1 MLARMREQGT
11 SAKRIKEILLGLL
24 GDSLDELK
32 RFSRDLD
39 IDRVD
44 RQGGR
49 IFMKDGRVFSLDL
62 KTEGSIRAR
71 RGPGRR
77 Y

>member
-1 MLARMREQGT
+1 MREQGT
-11 SAKRIKEILLGLL
+11 SAKQLRTILLGLL
-24 GDSLDELK
+24 NDSLGELR

-44 RQGGR
+44 LEGGR
-49 IFMKDGRVFSLDL
+49 IFMKDGRVFTLELQSQASLR
-62 KTEGSIRAR
+62 GR

-77 Y
+77 H

>member
-1 MLARMREQGT
+1 MMRDQGT
-11 SAKRIKEILLGLL
+11 SAKRLKTVLLGLL
-24 GDSLDELK
+24 ADSLDELR
-32 RFSRDLD
+32 RFSTDMD

-49 IFMKDGRVFSLDL
+49 IFMKDGRAFTLEL
-62 KTEGSIRAR
+62 KEQASIRSR

>member
-1 MLARMREQGT
+1 MREQGT
-11 SAKRIKEILLGLL
+11 SSSQLRTILLGLL
-24 GDSLDELK
+24 NDSLDELR

-39 IDRVD
+39 IVRVD
-44 RQGGR
+44 REGGR
-49 IFMKDGRVFSLDL
+49 IFMKDGRVFSLEL
-62 KTEGSIRAR
+62 KSEGSLRAR

>member
-1 MLARMREQGT
+1 MREQGT
-11 SAKRIKEILLGLL
+11 STKQLKTILLGLL
-24 GDSLDELK
+24 ADSMGELR

-44 RQGGR
+44 REGGR
-49 IFMKDGRVFSLDL
+49 IFMKDGRVFSLEL
-62 KTEGSIRAR
+62 KTEGSAR
-71 RGPGRR
+71 SRLTPRRR